1 MKLLEE
7 LENAKD
13 NTIGKI
19 KETAGQITNDHKLEL
34 SGKLQS
40 LKADVG
46 NEVDKMKDKLAD
58 RADHAIEYAVVSEK
72 LKD

>member
-1 MKLLEE
+1 MLEE

-19 KETAGQITNDHKLEL
+19 KETAGQISNDQKLEL

-40 LKADVG
+40 LKADVVK
-46 NEVDKMKDKLAD
+46 EVDKRKDKIAD
-58 RADHAIEYAVVSEK
+58 RADHSIEYAVVSEK